1 MAWADTRADGTDYP
15 HTRFRLKSGGGDRQS
30 VHIGCVWRY
39 DAPPSAGGALWH
51 RHCDPTSCGSLF
63 ATDDKPHP
71 VQDTLLAVTLVLGAV
86 SFITAMFHHLHLL
99 SSWTGLVGILT
110 GAYGQFISETTR
122 ERFGLIVGLG
132 ASAVGF
138 FLGMA
143 HGGLFGGLI
152 G

>member
-1 MAWADTRADGTDYP
+1 MAQAVR
-15 HTRFRLKSGGGDRQS
+15 RQT
-30 VHIGCVWRY
+30 G
-39 DAPPSAGGALWH
+39 
-51 RHCDPTSCGSLF
+51 LF
-63 ATDDKPHP
+63 ATDGKPHP
-71 VQDTLLAVTLVLGAV
+71 LQDTLAGVTLVLGVIAFV
-86 SFITAMFHHLHLL
+86 TSMFSGLHLL

-122 ERFGLIVGLG
+122 ERFVLILGLG
-132 ASAVGF
+132 ASSAGF

>member
-1 MAWADTRADGTDYP
+1 MAQTTRPNIA
-15 HTRFRLKSGGGDRQS
+15 
-30 VHIGCVWRY
+30 
-39 DAPPSAGGALWH
+39 
-51 RHCDPTSCGSLF
+51 GSLL

-86 SFITAMFHHLHLL
+86 SFITAMFPHLHLL

-122 ERFGLIVGLG
+122 ERFGLVVGLG

-143 HGGLFGGLI
+143 QGGLFGGVF

>member
-1 MAWADTRADGTDYP
+1 M
-15 HTRFRLKSGGGDRQS
+15 
-30 VHIGCVWRY
+30 
-39 DAPPSAGGALWH
+39 
-51 RHCDPTSCGSLF
+51 
-63 ATDDKPHP
+63 
-71 VQDTLLAVTLVLGAV
+71 TLVLGAV
-86 SFITAMFHHLHLL
+86 SFVTAMFHHLHLL
-99 SSWTGLVGILT
+99 SSWAGLVGILT

-143 HGGLFGGLI
+143 HGGLFGGVI

>member
-1 MAWADTRADGTDYP
+1 MAQTMRPNIA
-15 HTRFRLKSGGGDRQS
+15 
-30 VHIGCVWRY
+30 
-39 DAPPSAGGALWH
+39 
-51 RHCDPTSCGSLF
+51 GSLF
-63 ATDDKPHP
+63 ATDHKPHP
-71 VQDTLLAVTLVLGAV
+71 VQDTLVAVTLVLGVV
-86 SFITAMFHHLHLL
+86 SLVTAMFDHLHLL

-122 ERFGLIVGLG
+122 ERFGLILGLG